1 MSEGIYNRKND
12 RKEIEIGGIKMLK
25 VGGIYQERHYDTL
38 YFVVIEDADLHM
50 FSYDLYIKSDTMT
63 RDVVCQVLHA
73 QDGFSDFSYD
83 TKRYIALR
91 ADGYLGQME
100 ERHVDLLQHVF
111 HLMKGN

>member
-1 MSEGIYNRKND
+1 
-12 RKEIEIGGIKMLK
+12 MLK
-25 VGGIYQERHYDTL
+25 VGGIYQERHYDNL

-83 TKRYIALR
+83 TKQYIALR
-91 ADGYLGQME
+91 ADGYLGQVDDILLKQMLNALHQKKWYYQKL
-100 ERHVDLLQHVF
+100 ERSR
-111 HLMKGN
+111 KC

>member
-1 MSEGIYNRKND
+1 
-12 RKEIEIGGIKMLK
+12 MLK

-83 TKRYIALR
+83 TKQYIALR
-91 ADGYLGQME
+91 ADGYLGQVDDILLKQMRNALHQQKWYYQKL
-100 ERHVDLLQHVF
+100 ERSR
-111 HLMKGN
+111 KC

>member
-1 MSEGIYNRKND
+1 
-12 RKEIEIGGIKMLK
+12 MLK

-91 ADGYLGQME
+91 ADGYLGQ
-100 ERHVDLLQHVF
+100 VDDILLKKNAKCTSSKKMV
-111 HLMKGN
+111 LSKIGKE